1 MCASAFFFMQ
11 NVCVCLCVCG
21 PAVLAHL
28 ARMRYHDSHARTL
41 STIQQ
46 PISIASPLLGRLICI
61 FTLPLKNHN
70 AMSPGCI
77 LGARRV
83 YRRCPV
89 SSCYTWNIGVE
100 HVDKLSGPPSLFLPH
115 SLVFS
120 VPPHPPLS
128 FPTSTRTSVFFFLH
142 NRHTN
147 AVTSRTLGAQTGW
160 IPLKRRMRVDCV
172 RLGTF
177 VCAFLCLHRDNYH
190 GSGAAAVT
198 RIQKQKEEEEEEGG
212 RLWFNRTARE
222 NKCSYINTHACTHT
236 HTHM

>member
-1 MCASAFFFMQ
+1 MQ

-89 SSCYTWNIGVE
+89 SSRYTWNIGVE

-128 FPTSTRTSVFFFLH
+128 FPTSTRTSVFFPAQSAHKRGHFAHIRGSDGLDPAEASDARGLCAL
-142 NRHTN
+142 RH
-147 AVTSRTLGAQTGW
+147 VCL
-160 IPLKRRMRVDCV
+160 CV
-172 RLGTF
+172 SVSAPR
-177 VCAFLCLHRDNYH
+177 
-190 GSGAAAVT
+190 
-198 RIQKQKEEEEEEGG
+198 
-212 RLWFNRTARE
+212 
-222 NKCSYINTHACTHT
+222 
-236 HTHM
+236 